1 MAGEGGSVTLYATM
15 NEEQL
20 RAELAKRDDDFANA
34 SDSRDRWKHR
44 AQSLDEERDA
54 FRDLVVGFAEDVER
68 LSRLSDADV
77 ASMRTD
83 YATGAFTRSA
93 LALKYGTVR
102 PTVASIVTMKSRVA

>member
-68 LSRLSDADV
+68 MIGPISVDESVEVHAIRTRAADIKGELS
-77 ASMRTD
+77 
-83 YATGAFTRSA
+83 
-93 LALKYGTVR
+93 
-102 PTVASIVTMKSRVA
+102 